1 MMKGEIKWQE
11 VVDNLLYFY
20 SELLPGAASQA
31 NWTKEGVDR
40 ALSWGKYCERVAR
53 RLHHNGSVMFALAQT
68 TQHFPSGITL
78 TNMLDACHIL
88 LKLLIQNQL
97 LEEDVKQHVKELAS
111 TSLDSSAVAK
121 INLHTTQQ
129 TIHSRFLF
137 SQLKGKKFL
146 EVTRKLGIRLML
158 EAAIASGQDQLQ
170 ECLNRLL
177 VQPEGLSLLMDIT
190 WTKDKGSSNSVN
202 YQVLTWV
209 KRILSSPQHTN
220 YKSLLRRISSLS
232 PRILCHVMGTYPDLL
247 IVILSA
253 IQREVQMLE
262 PYYDTEDTNW
272 FPHDPASSTLGYPD
286 LVRICSAM
294 LMDQNLSAK
303 LREAI
308 DTWRLNGKG
317 AVWAD
322 LIRDAS
328 HQRKQTYKSEVKANR
343 KRKRT

>member
-20 SELLPGAASQA
+20 LKLLPGAASQA

-53 RLHHNGSVMFALAQT
+53 RLRYNGSVMLALAQM
-68 TQHFPSGITL
+68 TQHFPSATKQ
-78 TNMLDACHIL
+78 TNMQDACHIL
-88 LKLLIQNQL
+88 LKLLMQNQL
-97 LEEDVKQHVKELAS
+97 LEEHVKQHVKELAS
-111 TSLDSSAVAK
+111 TSLDSSAFAK
-121 INLHTTQQ
+121 IILHTTQQ
-129 TIHSRFLF
+129 KIHSRVLF
-137 SQLKGKKFL
+137 SQLKGKKFRGL
-146 EVTRKLGIRLML
+146 TRKLGTRLML
-158 EAAIASGQDQLQ
+158 EAAAGQDQLQ
-170 ECLNRLL
+170 ECLNRLI
-177 VQPEGLSLLMDIT
+177 VQPEGLSLLMDVI
-190 WTKDKGSSNSVN
+190 WVKDKATSNSVN
-202 YQVLTWV
+202 FQVLTWV
-209 KRILSSPQHTN
+209 KKILSSPQHTN
-220 YKSLLRRISSLS
+220 YKSLLRRVSSLS
-232 PRILCHVMGTYPDLL
+232 PRILCDVMSTYPDLL

-272 FPHDPASSTLGYPD
+272 LPHDPASSTLGYPD
-286 LVRICSAM
+286 LVRICTAV
-294 LMDQNLSAK
+294 LTDQNLSAK

-308 DTWRLNGKG
+308 NTWRLNGKG

-328 HQRKQTYKSEVKANR
+328 HQRKQTYRSEVETNR